1 MLGRTP
7 TFLLAMGAAIGG
19 PYLLNN
25 SAVGKKVKDA
35 GAGWIRPAQRDGASE
50 LAAEAEEAAG
60 WLRSEADELLASA
73 EASLGADQLAAAHA
87 GLDQLTTA
95 EPEPELA
102 GPVEMSEALRFEVD
116 PAWVLGHWPRVST
129 RLAELELEGLRV
141 PWVSGTRDDDLA
153 GSLTYYFAANERLQR
168 ITFFGTTGDGRK
180 LVALLTA
187 LHGFQRQ
194 TSDDPRLYLYQVR
207 GQDKAL
213 SELRIWPADV
223 VRADEPRARFNVALW
238 IERPGG
244 ER

>member
-1 MLGRTP
+1 MLGRTG
-7 TFLLAMGAAIGG
+7 TFLVAMGAAIGG

-35 GAGWIRPAQRDGASE
+35 GAGWIRPAQGEGSDQF
-50 LAAEAEEAAG
+50 AADAEDTAG
-60 WLRSEADELLASA
+60 WLAGEADEAPAGGASA
-73 EASLGADQLAAAHA
+73 LSAEQLAAHHA
-87 GLDQLTTA
+87 GVDQLTTA
-95 EPEPELA
+95 APEPAVA
-102 GPVEMSEALRFEVD
+102 GPVDMSEALRFEID

-129 RLAELELEGLRV
+129 RLAQLDLEGLRV
-141 PWVSGTRDDDLA
+141 PWVSGTQDDDLA
-153 GSLTYYFAANERLQR
+153 GSLTYYFAPNERLQR

-180 LVALLTA
+180 LVALLST

-194 TSDDPRLYLYQVR
+194 ESEDPRLYLYQVR
-207 GQDKAL
+207 GKDKAV

-244 ER
+244 